1 MMPLQAFPGPMIHKH
16 TGNIILI
23 VGSSECGKSSILAK
37 VLLQVFKRENGFIT
51 TFMSPSYDSLPIQEL
66 VMKNISG
73 KRKEK
78 KAKKNPENP
87 TGFVLKLKLNKNYGE
102 ADKVREFRFV
112 LALDDEIDIGG
123 NLIRKVCLT
132 WRNKGISWVQL
143 VQDITCLDCA
153 VRNSAPIVF
162 FGHMNFPARR
172 RQICE
177 EYLSPSEKR
186 FILMNHRL
194 RKAFHIDTHTGICTE
209 LPELSST
216 HDMQSGFYEL
226 QAALPVD
233 GQKKE
238 DGEKKKHISKD
249 SGISS
254 KSALPGSGSKRKAI
268 EADRNIGTVSQHH
281 RHHKKHRAR

>member
-1 MMPLQAFPGPMIHKH
+1 MDFY
-16 TGNIILI
+16 
-23 VGSSECGKSSILAK
+23 S
-37 VLLQVFKRENGFIT
+37 R
-51 TFMSPSYDSLPIQEL
+51 
-66 VMKNISG
+66 
-73 KRKEK
+73 
-78 KAKKNPENP
+78 
-87 TGFVLKLKLNKNYGE
+87 
-102 ADKVREFRFV
+102 
-112 LALDDEIDIGG
+112 
-123 NLIRKVCLT
+123 LT
-132 WRNKGISWVQL
+132 
-143 VQDITCLDCA
+143 
-153 VRNSAPIVF
+153 
-162 FGHMNFPARR
+162 
-172 RQICE
+172 
-177 EYLSPSEKR
+177 SEKR